1 MEFLQQLKLDASNA
15 GVSTGTKWITS
26 TGENISSYSPVDGK
40 LIGSV
45 TATDNA
51 AYETVIN
58 TAHAAFLEWRKWPAP
73 KRGEVVRQ

>member
-15 GVSTGTKWITS
+15 GVSTGTKWISS

-51 AYETVIN
+51 AFETVIN
-58 TAHAAFLEWRKWPAP
+58 NLGSSPSLTPSQSLKALAYSPE
-73 KRGEVVRQ
+73 